1 MREAF
6 LERLDKRI
14 VLADG
19 AMGTMLYAKGIPFS
33 RCLDEL
39 NLSQPQFVKDVHL
52 GYIKAGAEVIE
63 TNTFGANRTR
73 LEKYGMADKAREI
86 NLAGARLARE
96 IAGDDLYVAGA
107 VGPLGL
113 RMEPLGPASL
123 EEGRK
128 IFREQIAAL
137 AEGGVDV
144 IVFETMVDINEAHQ
158 ALLAARDVCGLPVV
172 VQMTIQEDGNTPTG
186 TAPEDFTRRL
196 NEWGADV
203 IGLNCSVG
211 PAGVLDALE
220 RMAKVTARKLSA
232 QPNAGLP
239 REVDGRSIYLC
250 SPDYM
255 AEYARRF
262 IDLGVRLVGG
272 CCGTT
277 PEHIRAIKKA
287 VRLAAPLRSR
297 TVVEVRER
305 KEATVEPVPVEMR
318 SRLAGKLA
326 RKEFPVLVEVIPP
339 KGCDAAREIE
349 GAEYLRS
356 QRIDAVSVPE
366 GSGGTARMGAQSL
379 AALIQQRTGLET
391 LLHYSCRGRNVI
403 TIQSDLLG
411 AHALGLTNILAV
423 TGERAQLQA
432 FPAATAVFDVD
443 SIGLVNILNHLNR
456 GLDASGNPIGAQT
469 GFLIGVRVNP
479 GALSLNEEIRRFE
492 YKVEAGAN
500 FALTLPVFEA
510 DQLARFLK
518 RIEAG
523 GAPPIPILAGIF
535 TLASYRNAEFL
546 NNEVPGMSVPAR
558 ILDRMRQADTGNRA
572 RAEGL
577 KIAQEMLLEVRGM
590 VQGAQISTPFGRYA
604 MAAEVAEALGGAV
617 GRPE

>member
-1 MREAF
+1 
-6 LERLDKRI
+6 
-14 VLADG
+14 
-19 AMGTMLYAKGIPFS
+19 MGTTLYSKGVSFS

-39 NLSQPQFVKDVHL
+39 NLNQPQIVKDVHL
-52 GYIKAGAEVIE
+52 GYVKAGSELVE
-63 TNTFGANRTR
+63 TNTFGANRAR
-73 LEKYGMADKAREI
+73 LEKYGLADKAREI

-96 IAGDDLYVAGA
+96 IAGDGLYVAGA

-123 EEGRK
+123 EEGRE

-137 AEGGVDV
+137 AEGGVDA
-144 IVFETMVDINEAHQ
+144 IVFETMVDINEARQ
-158 ALLAARDVCGLPVV
+158 AILAARDVCALPVV
-172 VQMTIQEDGNTPTG
+172 VQMTVQEDGSTPTG
-186 TAPEDFTRRL
+186 TAPEDFARRL
-196 NEWGADV
+196 DEWGADV
-203 IGLNCSVG
+203 VGLNCSVG
-211 PAGVLDALE
+211 PAGMLDALE
-220 RMAKVTARKLSA
+220 RMVKVSARKLSA

-255 AEYARRF
+255 AEYVRRF
-262 IDLGVRLVGG
+262 ISIGVRLVGG

-277 PEHIRAIKKA
+277 AEHIRAIKKV

-297 TVVEVRER
+297 AIVEVW
-305 KEATVEPVPVEMR
+305 EANEPVAEPAPVETR

-326 RKEFPVLVEVIPP
+326 RKEFAVLVEVMPP
-339 KGCDAAREIE
+339 KGCDAAREMKA
-349 GAEYLRS
+349 AEYLHS
-356 QRIDAVSVPE
+356 QGIDAASVPE
-366 GSGGTARMGAQSL
+366 GSGGTARMGPQAL

-391 LLHYSCRGRNVI
+391 LLHYSCRGRNVVA
-403 TIQSDLLG
+403 IQSDLLG
-411 AHALGLTNILAV
+411 AHALGLANILAV

-456 GLDASGNPIGAQT
+456 GLDASGNPMGAQT
-469 GFLIGVRVNP
+469 AFLIGVRVNP
-479 GALSLNEEIRRFE
+479 AALNLDEEIRRFE

-500 FALTLPVFEA
+500 FAVTQPVFET
-510 DQLARFLK
+510 DQLARFIK
-518 RIEAG
+518 RVEAG

-546 NNEVPGMSVPAR
+546 NNEVPGMSVPSR
-558 ILDRMRQADTGNRA
+558 ILERMKQADTGDQA

-577 KIAQEMLLEVRGM
+577 KIAQEMLLDVREM

-604 MAAEVAEALGGAV
+604 MAAEVAEALGGATA
-617 GRPE
+617 RRE